1 MKIKSG
7 DIVWQEKTMI
17 NDKNYNDN
25 KDCRVSVVIF
35 STQIDDEE
43 IVCTCPLTNSVGTA
57 QRKPDCYYSQSY
69 LVLDGKKF
77 SCVKLDSVRLYP
89 TSIVHTLGISVNDIQ
104 YDRITEKLLEYLQN
118 TNQDDLYSIIQQNIA
133 SSVHS
138 KNTSSMEK
146 RRRRS
151 RHRELV
157 RQAKR
162 ANQKEK
168 IL

>member
-1 MKIKSG
+1 MKLKSG
-7 DIVWQEKTMI
+7 DIVWQERTMI
-17 NDKNYNDN
+17 NGKNYKDN

-43 IVCTCPLTNSVGTA
+43 VVCTCPLTNSIGTA
-57 QRKPDCYYSQSY
+57 QRQSDCYYSQSY
-69 LVLDGKKF
+69 LVLDGRKF

-89 TSIVHTLGISVNDIQ
+89 ASIVHTLGISVNDIQ
-104 YDRITEKLLEYLQN
+104 YEQITEKLLEYLQN
-118 TNQDDLYSIIQQNIA
+118 TNQDDLYSIIQKNTT

-138 KNTSSMEK
+138 KNTSRMEK

-151 RHRELV
+151 YHRELV

-162 ANQKEK
+162 ANQKER
-168 IL
+168 I

>member
-1 MKIKSG
+1 MKLKSG
-7 DIVWQEKTMI
+7 DIVWQERTMI
-17 NDKNYNDN
+17 NGKNYKDN

-43 IVCTCPLTNSVGTA
+43 VVCTCPLTNSIGTA
-57 QRKPDCYYSQSY
+57 QRQSDCYYSQSY
-69 LVLDGKKF
+69 LVLDGRKF

-89 TSIVHTLGISVNDIQ
+89 ASIVHTLGISVNDIQ
-104 YDRITEKLLEYLQN
+104 NEQITEKLLEYLQN
-118 TNQDDLYSIIQQNIA
+118 TNQDDLYSIIQKNTT

-138 KNTSSMEK
+138 KNTSRMEK

-151 RHRELV
+151 YHRELV

-162 ANQKEK
+162 ANQKER
-168 IL
+168 I

>member
-69 LVLDGKKF
+69 LVLDGRKF

-89 TSIVHTLGISVNDIQ
+89 ASIVHTLGISVNDIQ
-104 YDRITEKLLEYLQN
+104 YKQITEKLLEYLQN
-118 TNQDDLYSIIQQNIA
+118 TNQDDLYSIIQKNKT

-138 KNTSSMEK
+138 KNTSRMEK

-151 RHRELV
+151 YHRELV

-162 ANQKEK
+162 ANQKER
-168 IL
+168 I